1 MERRLAA
8 IMVTD
13 VVGYSRLI
21 RSDEEGTL
29 AALKALRADLIDPKI
44 AEHHGRIVKLMGDG
58 MLVEFA
64 SVVDAV
70 HAAVETQQAV
80 VDHNSDVPADKRIEL
95 RIGINLGD
103 VVIDGD
109 DIQGDGINV
118 AARLEG
124 MAEPGG
130 ICVSGM
136 VYEAVRDR
144 IDVPFEDLGEQEV
157 KNIDRPVRVWR
168 WLAGDGTAPAGPL
181 GATQPPP
188 LPDKPS
194 IAVLPFD
201 NMSGDAE
208 QEYFSDGITE
218 DLITALSRFRSLSVI
233 ARNSTFSYK
242 GKSRDVRMIA
252 TELRARYVV
261 EGSVRRFG
269 DKVRITVQ
277 LIDAMKGDHL
287 WAERY
292 DRELSDIFAVQDE
305 IATTISATI
314 VPEIDHAEQVI
325 ARRRP
330 PGSLSAWE
338 CYQRGI
344 WHIHQ
349 FTLEAIVAAKPLFE
363 QAVRLDPE
371 FAAAH
376 SGLAYALFQ
385 EWMYSDP
392 KVRGDQLDQGYDA
405 ARRSIAI
412 DDHDANAHFV
422 LGRILGK
429 RGEYHEARAECQ
441 RAIDLNSSFPHAYF
455 GLGDA
460 LLYLRRFGEALEMLE
475 VAARLSPR
483 DPHHWAFVHLQAVAL
498 IGLKR
503 YEEAVEVERRALLSP
518 NAGFYPY
525 VTLISALGH
534 LGRKKEAQDAIEQ
547 LCHLQPDYSCE
558 RHRQQFP
565 IFDEFAEHYVDGLRK
580 AGLPEN

>member
-1 MERRLAA
+1 
-8 IMVTD
+8 
-13 VVGYSRLI
+13 
-21 RSDEEGTL
+21 
-29 AALKALRADLIDPKI
+29 
-44 AEHHGRIVKLMGDG
+44 
-58 MLVEFA
+58 
-64 SVVDAV
+64 
-70 HAAVETQQAV
+70 
-80 VDHNSDVPADKRIEL
+80 DKRIEL

-109 DIQGDGINV
+109 DIQGDGVNV
-118 AARLEG
+118 AARLES

-136 VYEAVRDR
+136 VYEGVRDR
-144 IDVPFEDLGEQEV
+144 IDVPFEDLGEQAV
-157 KNIDRPVRVWR
+157 KNIVRPVHVWR
-168 WLAGDGTAPAGPL
+168 WLAVDGAASAGPSE
-181 GATQPPP
+181 ATEPYA

-218 DLITALSRFRSLSVI
+218 DLITELSRFRSLSVI

-242 GKSRDVRMIA
+242 GKSRDVRMVA

-277 LIDAMKGDHL
+277 LIDAKKGDHL

-330 PGSLSAWE
+330 PESLSAWE

-349 FTLEAIVAAKPLFE
+349 FTLEAFVAARPLFE
-363 QAVRLDPE
+363 KAVRLDPE

-385 EWMYSDP
+385 EWMYSHP
-392 KVRGDQLDQGYDA
+392 NVRGDQLDRGYDA
-405 ARRSIAI
+405 ARRSVAI

-429 RGEYHEARAECQ
+429 RGEYHKARAECQ
-441 RAIDLNSSFPHAYF
+441 KAIDLNPSLPHAYF

-460 LLYLRRFGEALEMLE
+460 LLYLRQFGEALEMLQ

-483 DPHHWAFVHLQAVAL
+483 DPHHWAFVHHQAVAL
-498 IGLKR
+498 LGLKR
-503 YEEAVEVERRALLSP
+503 YEEAVDMERRALLSS
-518 NAGFYPY
+518 NASFHPY
-525 VTLISALGH
+525 ATMISALGH
-534 LGRKKEAQDAIEQ
+534 LGRKKEAQEPIEQ
-547 LCHLQPDYSCE
+547 LRHLQPGYSCE
-558 RHRQQFP
+558 RHKRQFP
-565 IFDEFAEHYVDGLRK
+565 IFDEFAEHYVDGMRK

>member
-8 IMVTD
+8 IMATD

-21 RSDEEGTL
+21 RADEEGTL
-29 AALKALRADLIDPKI
+29 TALQALRADLINPKI

-80 VDHNSDVPADKRIEL
+80 SDHNADVPADKRIEL

-109 DIQGDGINV
+109 DIQGDGVNV
-118 AARLEG
+118 AARLES

-136 VYEAVRDR
+136 VYEGVRDR
-144 IDVPFEDLGEQEV
+144 IDVPFEDLGEQAV
-157 KNIDRPVRVWR
+157 KNIDRPVHVWR
-168 WLAGDGTAPAGPL
+168 WLAGDGAASAGPSE
-181 GATQPPP
+181 ATEPYA

-218 DLITALSRFRSLSVI
+218 DLITELSRFRSLSVI

-242 GKSRDVRMIA
+242 GKSRDVRMVA

-261 EGSVRRFG
+261 EGSVRRSG

-277 LIDAMKGDHL
+277 LIDAKKGDHL

-305 IATTISATI
+305 VATTISATI
-314 VPEIDHAEQVI
+314 VPEIDHAEQAI

-330 PGSLSAWE
+330 PESLSAWE
-338 CYQRGI
+338 CYQRGV
-344 WHIHQ
+344 WHIHR
-349 FTLEAIVAAKPLFE
+349 FTLEAIVSAKPLFE
-363 QAVRLDPE
+363 EAIRLDPE

-385 EWMYSDP
+385 EWLYSEPQD
-392 KVRGDQLDQGYDA
+392 RSDQLDRGVDA

-412 DDHDANAHFV
+412 DDRDANARYV
-422 LGRILGK
+422 VGRILGRLGK
-429 RGEYHEARAECQ
+429 YEEACAECKI
-441 RAIDLNSSFPHAYF
+441 AIDLNPSLPHAYF
-455 GLGDA
+455 GLGES
-460 LLYLRRFGEALEMLE
+460 LLLLRRFEDSLEMLQLAE
-475 VAARLSPR
+475 RLSPR
-483 DPHHWAFVHLQAVAL
+483 DPHHWPFVHFQAIAL

-503 YEEAVEVERRALLSP
+503 YEEAVKTERRALLSS
-518 NAGFYPY
+518 NVGFFPY
-525 VTLISALGH
+525 VGLISALGH
-534 LGRKKEAQDAIEQ
+534 LGRKEEAGEAIERLQ
-547 LCHLQPDYSCE
+547 SLQPNYSCG
-558 RHRQQFP
+558 RLRQQFP
-565 IFDEFAEHYVDGLRK
+565 FDDEFSEHLIDGLRL
-580 AGLPEN
+580 AGIPE

>member
-8 IMVTD
+8 IMATD

-21 RSDEEGTL
+21 RADEEGTL
-29 AALKALRADLIDPKI
+29 TALQALRADLINPKI
-44 AEHHGRIVKLMGDG
+44 AEYHGRIVKLMGDG

-80 VDHNSDVPADKRIEL
+80 SDHNADVPADKRIEL

-109 DIQGDGINV
+109 DIQGDGVNV
-118 AARLEG
+118 AARLES

-136 VYEAVRDR
+136 VYEGVRDR
-144 IDVPFEDLGEQEV
+144 IDVPFEDLGEQAV
-157 KNIDRPVRVWR
+157 KNIDRPVHVWR
-168 WLAGDGTAPAGPL
+168 WLAGDGAASAGPSE
-181 GATQPPP
+181 ATEPYA

-218 DLITALSRFRSLSVI
+218 DLITELSRFRSLSVI

-242 GKSRDVRMIA
+242 GKSRDVRMVA

-261 EGSVRRFG
+261 EGSVRRSG

-277 LIDAMKGDHL
+277 LIDAKKGDHL

-330 PGSLSAWE
+330 PESLSAWE

-344 WHIHQ
+344 WHIHR
-349 FTLEAIVAAKPLFE
+349 FTLEAIVSAKPLFDK
-363 QAVRLDPE
+363 AIRLDPE

-385 EWMYSDP
+385 EWLYSEP
-392 KVRGDQLDQGYDA
+392 KDRSDQLDRAVDA

-412 DDHDANAHFV
+412 DDRDANAHYV
-422 LGRILGK
+422 LGRILGR
-429 RGEYHEARAECQ
+429 RGKYEEACAECKI
-441 RAIDLNSSFPHAYF
+441 AIDLNPSLPHAYF
-455 GLGDA
+455 GLGES
-460 LLYLRRFGEALEMLE
+460 LLLLRRFEDSLEMLQIAE
-475 VAARLSPR
+475 RLSPR
-483 DPHHWAFVHLQAVAL
+483 DPHHWPFVHFQAIAL

-503 YEEAVEVERRALLSP
+503 YEEAVKTERRALLSS
-518 NAGFYPY
+518 NVGFFPY
-525 VTLISALGH
+525 VGLISALGH
-534 LGRKKEAQDAIEQ
+534 LGRKEEAGEAIERLQ
-547 LCHLQPDYSCE
+547 SLQPNYSCG
-558 RHRQQFP
+558 RLRQQFP
-565 IFDEFAEHYVDGLRK
+565 FDDEFSEHLIDGLRL
-580 AGLPEN
+580 AGIPE

>member
-8 IMVTD
+8 IMATD

-21 RSDEEGTL
+21 RVDEEGTL
-29 AALKALRADLIDPKI
+29 EALKALRADLIDPKI

-80 VDHNSDVPADKRIEL
+80 TDHNADVPADKRIEL

-109 DIQGDGINV
+109 DIQGDGVNV
-118 AARLEG
+118 AARLEA

-136 VYEAVRDR
+136 VYEGVRDR
-144 IDVPFEDLGEQEV
+144 IDDPFEDLGEKAV
-157 KNIDRPVRVWR
+157 KNIERPVRVWR
-168 WLAGDGTAPAGPL
+168 WTNDVGEATGLAEPL
-181 GATQPPP
+181 P

-201 NMSGDAE
+201 NMSGDVE

-218 DLITALSRFRSLSVI
+218 DLITELSRFRSLSVI

-242 GKSRDVRMIA
+242 GKSRDIRMVA
-252 TELRARYVV
+252 SELRARYVV

-277 LIDAMKGDHL
+277 LIDAKKGDHL

-330 PGSLSAWE
+330 PESLSAWE

-349 FTLEAIVAAKPLFE
+349 FTLEAFVAARPLFE
-363 QAVRLDPE
+363 KAVRLDPE

-385 EWMYSDP
+385 EWMYSHP
-392 KVRGDQLDQGYDA
+392 NVRRDQLDRGYDE
-405 ARRSIAI
+405 ARRSVAI

-422 LGRILGK
+422 LGRIYGK
-429 RGEYHEARAECQ
+429 RGEYHKARAECQ
-441 RAIDLNSSFPHAYF
+441 KAIDLNPSLPHAYF

-460 LLYLRRFGEALEMLE
+460 LLYLRQFGEALEMLQ

-483 DPHHWAFVHLQAVAL
+483 DPHHWAFVHHQAVAL
-498 IGLKR
+498 LGLKR
-503 YEEAVEVERRALLSP
+503 YEEAVDMERRALLSS
-518 NAGFYPY
+518 NASFHPY
-525 VTLISALGH
+525 ATMISALGH
-534 LGRKKEAQDAIEQ
+534 LGRKKEAQEPIEQ
-547 LCHLQPDYSCE
+547 LRHLQPGYSCE
-558 RHRQQFP
+558 RHKRQFP
-565 IFDEFAEHYVDGLRK
+565 IFDDFAEHYVDGMRK
-580 AGLPEN
+580 AGLPEY

>member
-1 MERRLAA
+1 
-8 IMVTD
+8 
-13 VVGYSRLI
+13 
-21 RSDEEGTL
+21 
-29 AALKALRADLIDPKI
+29 
-44 AEHHGRIVKLMGDG
+44 
-58 MLVEFA
+58 
-64 SVVDAV
+64 
-70 HAAVETQQAV
+70 
-80 VDHNSDVPADKRIEL
+80 
-95 RIGINLGD
+95 
-103 VVIDGD
+103 
-109 DIQGDGINV
+109 
-118 AARLEG
+118 
-124 MAEPGG
+124 
-130 ICVSGM
+130 
-136 VYEAVRDR
+136 
-144 IDVPFEDLGEQEV
+144 EDLGEKAV

-168 WLAGDGTAPAGPL
+168 WLAGDGAAPAVPL
-181 GATQPPP
+181 ATDEPPP
-188 LPDKPS
+188 LSDKPS

-218 DLITALSRFRSLSVI
+218 DLITELSRFRSLSVI

-242 GKSRDVRMIA
+242 GKSRDVRMVA
-252 TELRARYVV
+252 TELGARYVV

-277 LIDAMKGDHL
+277 LIDAKKGDHL

-292 DRELSDIFAVQDE
+292 DRELSDIFALQDE

-330 PGSLSAWE
+330 PESLSAWE

-349 FTLEAIVAAKPLFE
+349 FTLEAFVAAEPLFE
-363 QAVRLDPE
+363 KAVRLDPE

-385 EWMYSDP
+385 EWMYNDP
-392 KVRGDQLDQGYDA
+392 KVRGDQLDRGYDA

-422 LGRILGK
+422 LGRILAK
-429 RGEYHEARAECQ
+429 RGEYHKAHAECQ
-441 RAIDLNSSFPHAYF
+441 MAIDLNPSLPHAYF

-483 DPHHWAFVHLQAVAL
+483 DPHNWVFVHHQAIAL
-498 IGLKR
+498 LGLKR
-503 YEEAVEVERRALLSP
+503 YEEAVDVERRALLSS

-525 VTLISALGH
+525 VPLISALGH
-534 LGRKKEAQDAIEQ
+534 LGRKKEAQEPIEQ
-547 LCHLQPDYSCE
+547 LRHLQPDYSCVWL
-558 RHRQQFP
+558 RSQFP
-565 IFDEFAEHYVDGLRK
+565 NFDEFAEHYVDGLRK